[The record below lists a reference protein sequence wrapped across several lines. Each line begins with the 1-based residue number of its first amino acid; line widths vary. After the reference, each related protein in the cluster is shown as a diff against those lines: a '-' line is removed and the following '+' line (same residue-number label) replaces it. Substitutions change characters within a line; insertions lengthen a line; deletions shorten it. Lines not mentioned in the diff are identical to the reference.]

1 MGTRRIGVVLSLL
14 FVLALVFGACAGGS
28 DEAAMSGGD
37 GGTGTI
43 VDEEGRVVG
52 RSADGGT
59 SMGGTGAG
67 GGNDTAVDTGY
78 LADEEIPVGAPAPNE
93 IRAAERGR
101 SGIDIGPS
109 VIKTATLTIEVDE
122 GSFQDSVRDGI
133 AAAERYGG
141 FVLTT
146 RVEDEEE
153 GRGSITLR
161 VPAAR
166 FGTALADLEALGDV
180 KSETVSGVDVSQEFI
195 DLQARLRHLLVQE
208 NVMLDLMERA
218 QTIPDTIRVQGQLE
232 GIQLG
237 IERLRGR
244 IRYLDDQTE
253 LSTIEV
259 RLHEVGAVAAKEGE
273 FSKAWARAQE
283 AFVGIIA
290 ALITSLGVIVPVA
303 ALLALVIFM
312 ISILKPRISSKTTLP

>member
-1 MGTRRIGVVLSLL
+1 MGTRRFGVVLSLL
-14 FVLALVFGACAGGS
+14 FVLTMLLGACSGG
-28 DEAAMSGGD
+28 DGEAMSGGD
-37 GGTGTI
+37 GGTVPGA
-43 VDEEGRVVG
+43 VVEEEGEVVG
-52 RSADGGT
+52 QLGPASG
-59 SMGGTGAG
+59 G
-67 GGNDTAVDTGY
+67 GGNDSAVTADY

-93 IRAAERGR
+93 VRAAKRGR
-101 SGIDIGPS
+101 SSIDIGPS
-109 VIKTATLTIEVDE
+109 VIKTATLTVEVDE
-122 GSFQDSVRDGI
+122 GSFQESVRDGI

-146 RVEDEEE
+146 RVQDEEE

-166 FGTALADLEALGDV
+166 FGAALADLEALGDV

-208 NVMLDLMERA
+208 NVMLELMERA

-232 GIQLG
+232 GIQLE

-244 IRYLDDQTE
+244 IRFLDDQTD

-259 RLHEVGAVAAKEGE
+259 RLHEVGAVTAKEGE

-283 AFVGIIA
+283 AFVTIIA
-290 ALITSLGVIVPVA
+290 GLITSLGVIVPVA
-303 ALLALVIFM
+303 VLLALVIFM

>member
-1 MGTRRIGVVLSLL
+1 MRTRRTVGIVISLL
-14 FVLALVFGACAGGS
+14 VVALISVACGGS
-28 DEAAMSGGD
+28 DEGTISGGD
-37 GGTGTI
+37 GEAGDVVEAQG
-43 VDEEGRVVG
+43 EVVG
-52 RSADGGT
+52 RSADMESSGEDG
-59 SMGGTGAG
+59 
-67 GGNDTAVDTGY
+67 TAVSGTGY
-78 LADEEIPVGAPAPNE
+78 LSDEEIPVGAPAPNE

-101 SGIDIGPS
+101 SSIDVGPS

-122 GSFQDSVRDGI
+122 GTFQDSVRDGI

-166 FGTALADLEALGDV
+166 FGAALADLESLGDV

-208 NVMLDLMERA
+208 SVMLELMDRA

-244 IRYLDDQTE
+244 IRYLDDQTD

-259 RLHEVGAVAAKEGE
+259 RLHEVGAAAAKEGE
-273 FSKAWARAQE
+273 FGKAWARAQE
-283 AFVGIIA
+283 AFVAIIA

-303 ALLALVIFM
+303 VLLGLVILM
-312 ISILKPRISSKTTLP
+312 ITILRPRLSSKSTLP